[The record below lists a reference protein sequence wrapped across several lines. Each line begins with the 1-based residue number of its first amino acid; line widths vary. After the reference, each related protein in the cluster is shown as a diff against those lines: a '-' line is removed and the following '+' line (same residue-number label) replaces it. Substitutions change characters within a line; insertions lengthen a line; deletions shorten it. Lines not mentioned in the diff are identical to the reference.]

1 MPHVYNFIAC
11 LRTEGV
17 VKAGFKIAASREL
30 CRVLVDD
37 PAEDAS
43 RTCTSMK
50 GIIRV
55 LNFADL
61 EKLILVILKVPLGRI
76 IFEHAGNHT
85 DTYALR
91 WPYNRWCEYGNQAS
105 VTPPIFYFH
114 STKYALV
121 SL

>member
-43 RTCTSMK
+43 RTCMK

-61 EKLILVILKVPLGRI
+61 EKLILGHSQSAPR
-76 IFEHAGNHT
+76 EHH
-85 DTYALR
+85 L
-91 WPYNRWCEYGNQAS
+91 
-105 VTPPIFYFH
+105 
-114 STKYALV
+114 
-121 SL
+121 